1 MLAQTMPYRPG
12 RFVIAAIS
20 LLAIPLIAMQ
30 LTDEVNWSATDFLA
44 GGVLLVVPAVFYE
57 LAVRRPLGLVY
68 RAAVFHALASLLLLT
83 WANVAV
89 GFVGEPG
96 NAVNLLFFA
105 VPVIAV
111 GGAVAARLDPRGMAV
126 SLLAAAAALL
136 AAGGVAVLQ
145 GIDPPLQIMGLTVF
159 FAALLVGP
167 AHLFRVAARE
177 PAAADSAPDG
187 LQSSTGLRL
196 QLRLSMLLTVYGA
209 VLLVMMAVVEGGPGA
224 IPLGAVVGG
233 LAWHAIAHL
242 RLRRLQR
249 SSER

>member
-1 MLAQTMPYRPG
+1 MQTHYMPYRPG
-12 RFVIAAIS
+12 RVVLTAIS
-20 LLAIPLIAMQ
+20 LLAIPLFAMQ
-30 LTDEVNWSATDFLA
+30 LTDQVNWSPTDFLA
-44 GGVLLVVPAVFYE
+44 AGVLLVVPAVLYE
-57 LAVRRPLGLVY
+57 LAARRALGLVY

-111 GGAVAARLDPRGMAV
+111 GGAVAAKMQPRGMAV
-126 SLLAAAAALL
+126 SLLVAAAALL

-145 GIDPPLQIMGLTVF
+145 ADDPPLQVMGLTVF

-167 AHLFRVAARE
+167 AHLFRAASRE
-177 PAAADSAPDG
+177 AAAADSGRVG
-187 LQSSTGLRL
+187 LQSSAGLRL

-209 VLLVMMAVVEGGPGA
+209 LLLVIMAVVEGEPGA

-233 LAWHAIAHL
+233 IGWHTVTQY

-249 SSER
+249 GSER